1 MLRTR
6 FSGSFKRDRK
16 RAERRGKDVTVLD
29 SVIRLLAAEQCLDS
43 RFQDHKLKGEYV
55 GCRECHLEYDW
66 VLIYRIVGDE
76 IIFTRTGT
84 HSDLLD

>member
-1 MLRTR
+1 MRSFRRL
-6 FSGSFKRDRK
+6 GSFKRDRK
-16 RAERRGKDVTVLD
+16 RMAKRGKDIATLDTVMH
-29 SVIRLLAAEQCLDS
+29 RLVCEERLEH

-55 GCRECHLEYDW
+55 GCRECHLEPDW